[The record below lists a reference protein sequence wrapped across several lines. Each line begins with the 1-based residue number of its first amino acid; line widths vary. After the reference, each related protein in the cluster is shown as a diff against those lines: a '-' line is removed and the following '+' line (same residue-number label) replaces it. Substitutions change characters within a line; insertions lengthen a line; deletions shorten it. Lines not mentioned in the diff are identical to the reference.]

1 MVCITI
7 FFFIVGC
14 WGTRHTL
21 TFMSFLG
28 IAVNYCM
35 RVNMSVAIVA
45 MVKPRKFS
53 TIKSMYEYE
62 KTFQIESFF
71 DSDHF

>member
-1 MVCITI
+1 MVFITI

-45 MVKPRKFS
+45 MVKPGKFK
-53 TIKSMYEYE
+53 TISSITEYE
-62 KTFQIESFF
+62 QTFL
-71 DSDHF
+71 

>member
-45 MVKPRKFS
+45 MVKPRKFN
-53 TIKSMYEYE
+53 TI
-62 KTFQIESFF
+62 
-71 DSDHF
+71 